1 MAYYTNYDLIW
12 SNLISPLCADIRSRF
27 VKIAAHIA
35 TSTIPTR
42 LLPYTR
48 LFLKAIFSLP
58 VDKNGS
64 LVSYED
70 VVKGLSEDTLEYD
83 ASLGTSSGFRE
94 LAVFTL
100 KAKVGRSPPLHF
112 TLLMTISSSFYY

>member
-1 MAYYTNYDLIW
+1 
-12 SNLISPLCADIRSRF
+12 
-27 VKIAAHIA
+27 
-35 TSTIPTR
+35 
-42 LLPYTR
+42 
-48 LFLKAIFSLP
+48 LKAIFSLP

-100 KAKVGRSPPLHF
+100 KAKVGSFPRLHF
-112 TLLMTISSSFYY
+112 HQSLISFFFYHQASNYEKAVEWLQDILWNTQFTAER